1 MHTLIELALEHTR
14 TQVLNII
21 GGLFQGGVKSETS
34 RKRLVDLWHRAC
46 PIESSPQQGKDESMW
61 EIARRR
67 FSQKPYSNGFDKR
80 YETVKAELRAIYGKD
95 AINEKTKPRLKSI
108 AINRGKEDKNDK
120 KLLRRSSWTRAGCRI
135 KDLTATALEAL
146 SIEEDRRERGFASGL
161 PTPDTHLRVRR
172 RRTEMKEGLSR
183 AVSRLGVR
191 LNYGGRP

>member
-1 MHTLIELALEHTR
+1 M
-14 TQVLNII
+14 
-21 GGLFQGGVKSETS
+21 
-34 RKRLVDLWHRAC
+34 DLWHRAC
-46 PIESSPQQGKDESMW
+46 PIESSLQQGKDESMW

-108 AINRGKEDKNDK
+108 AINRGKEDSSTLNDK

-146 SIEEDRRERGFASGL
+146 RRLKKREENEDSPPGL
-161 PTPDTHLRVRR
+161 PTPDTVFESKKE
-172 RRTEMKEGLSR
+172 TSPGQMKEGLCPEQCR
-183 AVSRLGVR
+183 GLGLG
-191 LNYGGRP
+191 LNYGGRSLRSISVKSTWVFERGVREYQLRI

>member
-1 MHTLIELALEHTR
+1 M
-14 TQVLNII
+14 
-21 GGLFQGGVKSETS
+21 S

-46 PIESSPQQGKDESMW
+46 PIESPIQQDKEESMW

-108 AINRGKEDKNDK
+108 AINRGNEENSTLNDK
-120 KLLRRSSWTRAGCRI
+120 KLFRRSSWTRAGCRI

-146 SIEEDRRERGFASGL
+146 RRLKKREENDHEDSPPGL
-161 PTPDTHLRVRR
+161 PTPDTIFESKKE
-172 RRTEMKEGLSR
+172 TSPGQMKEGLCPEQCR
-183 AVSRLGVR
+183 GLGLG
-191 LNYGGRP
+191 LNYGGRSLRSISVKSTWCSSTNHSRI